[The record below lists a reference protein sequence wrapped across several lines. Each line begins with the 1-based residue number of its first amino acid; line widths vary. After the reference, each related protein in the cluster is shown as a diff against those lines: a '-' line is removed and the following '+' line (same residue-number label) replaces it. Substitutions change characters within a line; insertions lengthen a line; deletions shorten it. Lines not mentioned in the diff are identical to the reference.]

1 MAISAGVGPVEGFG
15 DGDTT
20 IAVTLNGTTS
30 GRTIVIG
37 ALWFPTSVSLS
48 SVDVG
53 GQAATV
59 HAGSLAS
66 SASLD
71 ARSQWA
77 SLAALS
83 SGGNKTVTATFSGNI
98 GTNEGIIWV
107 KEYAGSDGFD
117 AVNAATGSGTSASLS
132 LTTIADNCHIV
143 AIVQDNFDGTFTAG
157 TGYTI
162 TVMTAAAYFNRAE
175 DDTDFDA
182 GTAGAKTVNFTIPNG
197 FWSLSALSIK
207 PTSGGGGAANRI
219 RFPSQVSAMGA
230 GGMLGGN
237 RIN

>member
-1 MAISAGVGPVEGFG
+1 MAIAAGVGPVEGFG

-20 IAVTLNGTTS
+20 IAVSLTGTTS

-37 ALWFPTSVSLS
+37 ALWFPSSVSLS

-59 HAGSLAS
+59 HAASLAS
-66 SASLD
+66 SGSLD
-71 ARSQWA
+71 ARSQFA

-83 SGGNKTVTATFSGNI
+83 SGGDKTITATFSGNI

-107 KEYAGSDGFD
+107 KEYSGSDGFD
-117 AVNAATGSGTSASLS
+117 AANAATGAGTSASLS
-132 LTTIADNCHIV
+132 LTTVANNCHIV
-143 AIVQDNFDGTFTAG
+143 AVVQDNFDGTFSAG
-157 TGYTI
+157 SGYTI
-162 TVMTAAAYFNRAE
+162 TVVTAAAYFNRAE

-197 FWSLSALSIK
+197 NWSLSAISIK
-207 PTSGGGGAANRI
+207 PTGGAGSSFTNLMNATPLLI
-219 RFPSQVSAMGA
+219 FQ
-230 GGMLGGN
+230 
-237 RIN
+237 